1 MEVSSFAEA
10 LRVAA
15 RLLHIGFRR
24 IPGPFLVLCVLPAKA
39 EFLKVDPIRLELVT
53 SAMRRQHEEF
63 ATVRLRSEIPANK
76 HIIPKLLSPVF
87 AIVRLGWC
95 QVGVNWGES
104 APTSRTLAST
114 YISLEF
120 TKK

>member
-39 EFLKVDPIRLELVT
+39 EFLKVDPTRLELVT
-53 SAMRRQHEEF
+53 SAMRRQREEF
-63 ATVRLRSEIPANK
+63 VTVRWCSKTPANK
-76 HIIPKLLSPVF
+76 HILLGLMSPVF
-87 AIVRLGWC
+87 AIVHLGWC
-95 QVGVNWGES
+95 QGGV
-104 APTSRTLAST
+104 TSVFEHVR
-114 YISLEF
+114 
-120 TKK
+120 